1 MIRCH
6 EAVCFSLYL
15 GLLVYFVLSLDTDY
29 IKSYALLAWSHMTL
43 FLFGFPGHLMNITLM
58 EGMIWYVLP
67 MTLITLNDIAAYY
80 VGFFFG
86 KTPLIKVNRIC
97 HLLWPETDTITCDV
111 RIQKALLDSPV
122 YRSTFLWRGGLFIWR
137 EEDED
142 LKRKNLYVQFMKAVN
157 VTLTS
162 CTKVSLLI
170 VLQQVLDPG

>member
-111 RIQKALLDSPV
+111 RIQKALLDFIRLPRLSEHLSLERRAVHMEGGGRGFKEKEPLCPV
-122 YRSTFLWRGGLFIWR
+122 YEGR
-137 EEDED
+137 E
-142 LKRKNLYVQFMKAVN
+142 R
-157 VTLTS
+157 
-162 CTKVSLLI
+162 
-170 VLQQVLDPG
+170 DPH